1 MDFWEYIMM
10 FGGLIILA
18 FVLSLVLDQKGKH
31 NRPKQPHK
39 TTYHDPKKRIGLPW
53 MGGDWK

>member
-1 MDFWEYIMM
+1 MM

-18 FVLSLVLDQKGKH
+18 FVLSLVIDPKGKY